1 MRAGFAIEQP
11 TRTVGGVA
19 RHGRP
24 SLVDRVMEV
33 LAVCSRACA
42 AAHYYEE
49 HKALSDAALAD
60 RGLARAD
67 LPRATFDKLAEKS

>member
-11 TRTVGGVA
+11 AHTVGGVA

-24 SLVDRVMEV
+24 SLFDRAMEV
-33 LAVCSRACA
+33 PAICSRACA
-42 AAHYYEE
+42 AAHFYEE

-60 RGLARAD
+60 RGLERAD